1 MLFTNLRRQLSFL
14 IGLQNDHWN
23 WRNCVQHSPADLIH
37 LHLTMELF
45 EIIASN
51 NQKQTIGEFMTS
63 LLLLLWYFLSPPQYR
78 GDLSVPCSFDLCVSF
93 FFYLPGAVSQAASS
107 LFNIPCI
114 RCIYTRVRTWRLY
127 PTELG
132 TSGARVAPQSLCAK
146 QPSSSIDQLN
156 RACLTGIECLDIFSS
171 FLKSAVNRMTTSP
184 P

>member
-93 FFYLPGAVSQAASS
+93 FLPARCRVSSCFKSFQYTLYSVHLYTGPNVEAIPYRTRHVRRTRRASES
-107 LFNIPCI
+107 LRKTTLIFDRPAEPRLPNWD
-114 RCIYTRVRTWRLY
+114 RV
-127 PTELG
+127 
-132 TSGARVAPQSLCAK
+132 S
-146 QPSSSIDQLN
+146 
-156 RACLTGIECLDIFSS
+156 
-171 FLKSAVNRMTTSP
+171 
-184 P
+184 